1 MGDRRRIPCP
11 SWCLPQS
18 MLQPLPH
25 PLATPSAQTHTPAK
39 RRRGHEQDVQE
50 YARVTTP
57 SLGVRLPSV
66 VPRGGV
72 FIGLRVELENQ
83 RLMQRVRDLQSEKD
97 YALAEIVRL
106 RAITMAQDR
115 RISSMSLCMNDGRL
129 ASHAGMIG
137 YLTGHV
143 AASQE
148 HLSRLNASWR
158 RESGASPLAHPA
170 PAASLVLPLSPLALV
185 SLPVNQPVPLST
197 FPTTAAARLQPLFKS
212 APLCKHIHS
221 S

>member
-1 MGDRRRIPCP
+1 MP
-11 SWCLPQS
+11 S
-18 MLQPLPH
+18 
-25 PLATPSAQTHTPAK
+25 K
-39 RRRGHEQDVQE
+39 RCRGHEQEDVHDRE
-50 YARVTTP
+50 HGPRATTP
-57 SLGVRLPSV
+57 RLAARPCGLQ
-66 VPRGGV
+66 RGGT
-72 FIGLRVELENQ
+72 FIGHRVELENH

-97 YALAEIVRL
+97 AAVAEIVQL
-106 RAITMAQDR
+106 RAITAAQNR

-158 RESGASPLAHPA
+158 RESGVSLRAHPA
-170 PAASLVLPLSPLALV
+170 PAAAAPLGLHLSPLV
-185 SLPVNQPVPLST
+185 SVNQPVPLPT
-197 FPTTAAARLQPLFKS
+197 FPTAAATQIRPLPLFKS
-212 APLCKHIHS
+212 APLCKHTHS